1 MNDVFKQLEEQVAA
15 ILPASCELSKVEV
28 EGPQV
33 VIYLKN
39 MRAFYEDE
47 NFITKIASRLR
58 KKVVVRADSSVLA
71 PVEKALAH
79 IKGTVPPE
87 AGVKEVKFDPNF
99 HEVLIEAMKPGLVIG
114 KGGSVLK
121 NIIVNTGW
129 SPRVLRSPTMPCETI
144 AAIRNSLLQQSE
156 QRKKFLTSVGKKL
169 YVAGKPSEWVKI
181 TALGG
186 FREVG
191 RSCFLLST
199 SSSNVIIDCGI
210 NVDPSDASKA
220 YPYLN
225 AMNLGLDQIDAVI
238 LSHAHL
244 DHCLH
249 PNSLVQLANGEVQRI
264 EDLSVG
270 GSGGAGVVSYDF
282 VAGTSAAAVASKG
295 ATQKAEMLS
304 IKTNLSGIRAT
315 PEHRFFVVE
324 GLDVKEKRAGELRK
338 GDFVAALRSNK
349 FEGTAAQPLPKIE
362 VQEFV
367 QLSESGRKKMRE
379 KRGLLGLNRK
389 QVGLKAGIPSY
400 KYAWLESG
408 KHKSSKSAFL
418 QCIQALQISEKELAG
433 EYSIVKNASLPSHSS
448 EEFCQFL
455 GYVLGD
461 GNPHLPKPE
470 LASNDLAVTDKDV
483 QNLEF
488 YAQLAE
494 KLFKTKPRFS
504 LKASSMGGRN
514 RVFFSS
520 YVTKLLFAS
529 GDSILCRSRQRRIPE
544 MIHRASNKELAAFF
558 RGLFDAEGSVGHHSI
573 RLVSSSEML
582 VRVAQML
589 LLRLGVLSSIEERL
603 DASSKS
609 FAAGPA
615 YALTITHP
623 ASLRSYCEKI
633 GFSSKAKA
641 GKLEG
646 MVAKTGKARAERI
659 DLVPIDGQLLR
670 QRLAEAGLYETDF
683 DSRISRYWNESHA
696 PSRAVVERMMQ
707 AIEAR
712 VSEIEGNASREVLRV
727 TQHSLGRATGV
738 SQKMI
743 SLIERGEVHAT
754 EEVSHKIEVFL
765 SQAKQSRVEKARQ
778 LIGQLR
784 MLCSEELVW
793 AKIRK
798 IESEVPPDKVY
809 DLSVPG
815 YENFVADGFIVHN
828 SGFIPYLY
836 AYGYEGPVY
845 CTPPTR
851 DMMVLLQQDCINVM
865 NSEGGKAPYGE
876 RDVKKQLMH
885 VITRDYGE
893 VTDVTGDV
901 RFTFHNAGHMVG
913 SAMVHVHIG
922 EGLHNLVYSGDLK
935 YGKTRIC
942 DAATTVFPRAE
953 TFMIEATYGGRN
965 DVKPRIEETEAKF
978 CELISQV
985 VSKRGK
991 VLVPVIASGRAQ
1003 EIMCV
1008 VEEHFKDPDFVVYID
1023 GMSKE
1028 ASAIHTAYPE
1038 YLRRTLQRR
1047 ILQND
1052 SPFDKP
1058 MFKNVENND
1067 HRKQIAE
1074 SGEPCVII
1082 APSGMLNGGPSL
1094 QFLKMLAH
1102 DPRNALVLV
1111 SYQSAMTVGRKIQ
1124 QGERE
1129 IPIADHH
1136 ASKQETL
1143 KVNMQVYSMEG
1154 FSGHSDRSQLLN
1166 FIRSV
1171 RPKPSRVFTMHGDG
1185 EKCDELA
1192 RTINK
1197 MMHIETR
1204 VPMCLDSMRLK

>member
-1 MNDVFKQLEEQVAA
+1 MSDVLKQLEEQVAA
-15 ILPASCELSKVEV
+15 ILPPSCELTKVEV

-33 VIYLKN
+33 VVYLKN

-47 NFITKIASRLR
+47 NFITKIASRIR
-58 KKVVVRADSSVLA
+58 KKVVVRADSSVLM

-79 IKGTVPPE
+79 LKRVVPPE

-129 SPRVLRSPTMPCETI
+129 SPRVLRCPTMPCETI
-144 AAIRNSLLQQSE
+144 TAIRNSLLQQSE
-156 QRKKFLTSVGKKL
+156 QRKKFLNQVGKKL
-169 YVAGKPSEWVKI
+169 YVGGKPSEWVKM

-199 SSSNVIIDCGI
+199 PSSNVIIDCGI
-210 NVDPSDASKA
+210 NVDPSDPSKA

-249 PNSLVQLANGEVQRI
+249 PNSLVQLANGEIRRVEELQAQS
-264 EDLSVG
+264 LVNSF
-270 GSGGAGVVSYDF
+270 DF
-282 VAGTSAAAVASKG
+282 VYGKTEAASASKG
-295 ATQKAEMLS
+295 ETKKPQMLR
-304 IKTNLSGIRAT
+304 IKTNLSSIRTT
-315 PEHRFFVVE
+315 PEHRFFTVE
-324 GLDVKEKRAGELRK
+324 GLEIREKMAGELRE
-338 GDFVAALRSNK
+338 GDFVAAVRQSK
-349 FEGTAAQPLPKIE
+349 FEGKPQPLPAVPVPEYAELSAKAA
-362 VQEFV
+362 
-367 QLSESGRKKMRE
+367 QLLSQRR
-379 KRGLLGLNRK
+379 RQLGLTQK
-389 QVGLKAGIPSY
+389 QVAEKAGIHDY
-400 KYAWLESG
+400 DCRWMEG
-408 KHKSSKSAFL
+408 RKHKPTVDSFK
-418 QCIQALQISEKELAG
+418 QAVAALGLREADFEG
-433 EYSIVKNASLPSHSS
+433 EFSIVSHARLPESTS

-461 GNPHLPKPE
+461 GNPHFPDLNAPI
-470 LASNDLAVTDKDV
+470 NDLAVTDKDV
-483 QNLEF
+483 KNLEF
-488 YAQLAE
+488 YAALGE
-494 KLFKTKPRFS
+494 KVFGCKPRLS
-504 LKASSMGGRN
+504 LKGDKGGRN
-514 RVFFSS
+514 RTFFST
-520 YVTKLLFAS
+520 YATRLLFAI
-529 GDSILCRSRQRRIPE
+529 DSCILARSRQRAVPKLL
-544 MIHRASNKELAAFF
+544 HKVSNKEIAAFF
-558 RGLFDAEGSVGHHSI
+558 RGLYDAEGNVGHHSV
-573 RLVSSSEML
+573 RLVSTSETL

-589 LLRLGVLSSIEERL
+589 LLRFGILSTIEERE
-603 DASSKS
+603 SR
-609 FAAGPA
+609 FAQFTKGPA
-615 YALTITHP
+615 YCLTVTHP
-623 ASLRSYCEKI
+623 ASLKTFAERI

-641 GKLEG
+641 SRLEKMLSKVG
-646 MVAKTGKARAERI
+646 RARAERVELI
-659 DLVPIDGQLLR
+659 PIDGETLR
-670 QRLAEAGLYETDF
+670 QKLVEAGLYETDF
-683 DSRISRYWNESHA
+683 DSRISRYWNEKHV
-696 PSRAVVERMMQ
+696 PSRAVVNRMVE
-707 AIEAR
+707 AIEKR
-712 VSEIEGNASREVLRV
+712 VSEIEGTFSREVLRV
-727 TQHSLGRATGV
+727 TQHELSQAAGV

-743 SLIERGEVHAT
+743 SLFERSGLRAGS
-754 EEVSHKIEVFL
+754 EVSHKMQDFL
-765 SQAKQSRVEKARQ
+765 VQAKQSRVEKARH
-778 LIGQLR
+778 LLSQLR

-798 IESEVPPDKVY
+798 IESELPPDKVY

-851 DMMVLLQQDCINVM
+851 DMMVLLQQDCVNVM

-876 RDVKKQLMH
+876 RDIKKELGH

-893 VTDVTGDV
+893 VTDVTSDI

-953 TFMIEATYGGRN
+953 TFMMEATYGGRN

-978 CELISQV
+978 CDLVSQIV
-985 VSKRGK
+985 QKRGK

-1008 VEEHFKDPDFVVYID
+1008 MEEYFKDPDFVVYID

-1058 MFKNVENND
+1058 MFKSVENND

-1074 SGEPCVII
+1074 SDEPCVII

-1102 DPRNALVLV
+1102 DARNALVLV
-1111 SYQSAMTVGRKIQ
+1111 SYQSATTVGRRIQ

-1129 IPIADHH
+1129 VPISDRH

-1143 KVNMQVYSMEG
+1143 KVNMSVHSMEG

-1171 RPKPSRVFTMHGDG
+1171 RPKPSRVFTMHGDA
-1185 EKCDELA
+1185 EKCEELA

-1197 MMHIETR
+1197 MLHIETR
-1204 VPMCLDSMRLK
+1204 APMCLDSMRLK

>member
-1 MNDVFKQLEEQVAA
+1 LTDIFKQLEEQVAA
-15 ILPASCELSKVEV
+15 ILPASCELTKVEV

-39 MRAFYEDE
+39 MRAFYQDE

-58 KKVVVRADSSVLA
+58 KKVVVRADSSILM
-71 PVEKALAH
+71 PIEKALAH
-79 IKGTVPPE
+79 IKSVVPIE
-87 AGVKEVKFDPNF
+87 AGVKDIKFDPNF
-99 HEVLIEAMKPGLVIG
+99 HEVLIDAMKPGLVIG
-114 KGGSVLK
+114 KGGNVLK

-144 AAIRNSLLQQSE
+144 TAVRNSLLEQSE

-169 YVAGKPSEWVKI
+169 YAGGKPSEWVKM

-199 SSSNVIIDCGI
+199 PSSNVIIDCGI
-210 NVDPSDASKA
+210 NVDPSDPSKA

-249 PNSLVQLANGEVQRI
+249 PDSLVQLANGEIRRI
-264 EDLSVG
+264 EDL
-270 GSGGAGVVSYDF
+270 GSEGAEVVSYDF
-282 VAGTSAAAVASKG
+282 VAGTSAAAVARKG
-295 ATQKAEMLS
+295 VTQKPEMLR
-304 IKTNLSGIRAT
+304 IKTNLFNISAT
-315 PEHRFFVVE
+315 PEHRFFVVN
-324 GLDVKEKRAGELRK
+324 GLDVGERRAGEMRE
-338 GDFVAALRSNK
+338 GDFVAALRSNT
-349 FEGTAAQPLPKIE
+349 FEGSPRQQLPLIE
-362 VQEFV
+362 VQELV
-367 QLSESGRKKMRE
+367 QISEKGRRKMRE
-379 KRGLLGLNRK
+379 KRESLGLARK
-389 QVGLKAGIPSY
+389 QVAAKAGVAD
-400 KYAWLESG
+400 YAYSWMESG
-408 KHKSSKSAFL
+408 KHKPSRHLFEL
-418 QCIQALQISEKELAG
+418 CIKALQMQLEEIEG
-433 EYSIVKNASLPSHSS
+433 ECSLVKTVSLPTHAS

-461 GNPHLPKPE
+461 GNPHFPKPD
-470 LASNDLAVTDKDV
+470 AHSNDLAVTDKDM

-488 YAQLAE
+488 YAQLAAG
-494 KLFKTKPRFS
+494 LFQTKPRFS
-504 LKASSMGGRN
+504 FKASLNRGSRN

-520 YVTKLLFAS
+520 YITKLLFTL
-529 GDSILCRSRQRRIPE
+529 GDSIFARSRQRRIPK
-544 MIHRASNKELAAFF
+544 MIQAASNNELAAFF
-558 RGLFDAEGSVGHHSI
+558 RGLFDAESSVGHHSI
-573 RLVSSSEML
+573 RLASASEML

-589 LLRLGVLSSIEERL
+589 LLRLGVQSSIEERH
-603 DASSKS
+603 DASSKTFS
-609 FAAGPA
+609 AGPA
-615 YALTITHP
+615 YYLTITHP
-623 ASLRSYCEKI
+623 ASLRLYAGKI
-633 GFSSKAKA
+633 GFSSKDKA
-641 GKLEG
+641 GKLERLL
-646 MVAKTGKARAERI
+646 AKIGKARSEKV
-659 DLVPIDGQLLR
+659 DLVPLDGKVLR
-670 QRLAEAGLYETDF
+670 RQLAEAGLYETDF
-683 DSRISRYWNESHA
+683 DSRISRYWNEKHA
-696 PSRAVVERMMQ
+696 PSRAVVNRMVE
-707 AIEAR
+707 AIEKR
-712 VSEIEGNASREVLRV
+712 ISGIEGTSSREILRV
-727 TQHSLGRATGV
+727 TQHELGQAAGV
-738 SQKMI
+738 SQKTV
-743 SLIERGEVHAT
+743 SLLEHGGLQAGT
-754 EEVSHKIEVFL
+754 EVSRKMRDFL
-765 SQAKQSRVEKARQ
+765 VQARQSRLEKARH
-778 LIGQLR
+778 LLSQLR
-784 MLCSEELVW
+784 MLCSEELAWV
-793 AKIRK
+793 KIKSIRT
-798 IESEVPPDKVY
+798 EAPPEKVY
-809 DLSVPG
+809 DLNVPG

-851 DMMVLLQQDCINVM
+851 DMMILLQQDCVKVM

-876 RDVKKQLMH
+876 RDIKKELGH

-893 VTDVTGDV
+893 VTDVTSDI

-942 DAATTVFPRAE
+942 DAATTVFPRVE
-953 TFMIEATYGGRN
+953 TFMMEATYGGRN

-978 CELISQV
+978 CDLVSQI

-1008 VEEHFKDPDFVVYID
+1008 LEEHFKDPDFVVYID

-1058 MFKNVENND
+1058 MFKSVENND

-1074 SGEPCVII
+1074 SDEPCVII

-1102 DPRNALVLV
+1102 DPKNALVLV
-1111 SYQSAMTVGRKIQ
+1111 SYQGAATVGRRIQ
-1124 QGERE
+1124 QGEKE
-1129 IPIADHH
+1129 VPISDRH
-1136 ASKQETL
+1136 ASKQDTL